1 MSFDMSNCTLCPR
14 KCSADRAGGKTGVC
28 GAGEKI
34 LVARAAAHY
43 WEEPCISGEKG
54 SGAVFF
60 SGCSLK
66 CVFCQNYEISS
77 GMKGREVT
85 VVQLRDIFRRLA
97 DSGVH
102 NINLVNPTHFA
113 AAIAEA
119 LEQPPGIPVVYNCGG
134 YESVETLKML
144 EGKVQIYLPDMKY
157 SDNAAAR
164 RYSGAGDYVETAK
177 AAILEMYRQT
187 GDYVLDDAGM
197 LRSGVVIRHL
207 ILPGLL
213 ENSRGVI
220 DWVDDTFLPGSVLF
234 SLMSQYTP
242 CGRAAEFPEINRRLT
257 AEEYGKIQAYM
268 DRSGI
273 MDGFF
278 QDMESAGEEF
288 IPDFD
293 FTGIDNDL

>member
-1 MSFDMSNCTLCPR
+1 MPFDMSNCTLCPR
-14 KCSADRAGGKTGVC
+14 GCGADRAGGGRGVC
-28 GAGEKI
+28 GMGEQVLI
-34 LVARAAAHY
+34 ARAAPHY

-77 GMKGREVT
+77 GMKGRPITVT
-85 VVQLRDIFRRLA
+85 QLRDIFLCLA

-102 NINLVNPTHFA
+102 NINLVNPTHYA

-119 LEQPPGIPVVYNCGG
+119 LEQPIGIPIVYNCGG

-164 RYSGAGDYVETAK
+164 RYSGAGDYVERAQ
-177 AAILEMYRQT
+177 AAIMEMYRQT
-187 GDYVLDDAGM
+187 GDYVMDDDG
-197 LRSGVVIRHL
+197 LLKSGVVIRHL
-207 ILPGLL
+207 ILPGQL
-213 ENSRGVI
+213 ENSKGVI
-220 DWVDDTFLPGSVLF
+220 DWVDNSFLPGSVLF

-242 CGRAAEFPEINRRLT
+242 CGRAGEYPKINRRLT
-257 AEEYGKIQAYM
+257 EAEYAEIQAHM
-268 DRSGI
+268 DKSGI
-273 MDGFF
+273 FEGFF
-278 QDMESAGEEF
+278 QELDSASEEY

-293 FTGIDNDL
+293 FPGVGV